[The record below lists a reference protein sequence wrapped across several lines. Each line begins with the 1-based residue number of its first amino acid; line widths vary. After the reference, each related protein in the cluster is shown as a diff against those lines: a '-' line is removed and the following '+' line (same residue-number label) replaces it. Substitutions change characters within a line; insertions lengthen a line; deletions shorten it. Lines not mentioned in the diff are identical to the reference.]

1 MPYLPTATTLNTSTA
16 RNTFP
21 NLAARGA
28 PNSRLTRNRVALAL
42 ASALLTGVAVAQTS
56 VTIYSSA
63 QPGTLS
69 ASTFKSGGEYGA
81 VPGYAVVRQEQSFDL
96 TRGRT
101 IIRISDV
108 PALIDPTTV
117 SFESLTDGAGTRVVE
132 QNFEFDLTS
141 TRKLLE
147 KYLDREV
154 TVEQTRGSAT
164 ESVTGTL
171 LAARDGIVLRT
182 ADGGIRTL
190 TSYNGVRM
198 ASLPG
203 GLISKPTLVWDIAAE
218 RPGNHKAR
226 YGYQTQGITWWTDY
240 NLTLNEDNNVCR
252 LDVGAWVTIVNQ
264 TGATFNDA
272 KLKLVAGDVQRA
284 QPRGVG
290 DMAYPMAQR
299 AMGKSEVA
307 GFAEKSFFEYHLY
320 TLGRPTT
327 LANNST
333 KQIELFPTARGVQCE
348 KTLVYYGQAGWF
360 NGYYG
365 SPMTDRNFGNQS
377 SKKVDVYLRFKNR
390 DDNKLGIPL
399 PAGKIR
405 VAKLDT
411 ADQSLEFIGE
421 DLIDHTPKNETI
433 QIKLGSAFD
442 VVGERRQVDYRVDTN
457 AKWIEEDI
465 EVKVRNQKDV
475 AANVIVKE
483 NLYRWSNWT
492 IKAKSNEFEKID
504 ARTVHFPLKIAKGAE
519 AVVRYTVRYTW

>member
-1 MPYLPTATTLNTSTA
+1 MSCSVFTPAAQHRNLPNICSRRAII
-16 RNTFP
+16 
-21 NLAARGA
+21 AAL
-28 PNSRLTRNRVALAL
+28 SLAL
-42 ASALLTGVAVAQTS
+42 ACVGVSAQTS

-69 ASTFKSGGEYGA
+69 AATFKSGGEYGA
-81 VPGYAVVRQEQSFDL
+81 IPGYAVVRQQQSFDL
-96 TRGRT
+96 MRGRT
-101 IIRISDV
+101 LLRITDV

-117 SFESLTDGAGTRVVE
+117 SFESLTDSAGTRVVE
-132 QNFEFDLTS
+132 QSFEFDLTS

-154 TVEQTRGSAT
+154 TVEQIRGASV

-171 LAARDGIVLRT
+171 LSARDGIVLRM

-190 TSYNGVRM
+190 TGYSGVKL

-218 RPGNHKAR
+218 RAGIHKAR
-226 YGYQTQGITWWTDY
+226 YGYQTQGITWWIDY
-240 NLTLNEDNNVCR
+240 NLTLNEDNNACR

-284 QPRGVG
+284 QPRAAG
-290 DMAYPMAQR
+290 DMAYPASMR
-299 AMGKSEVA
+299 AMAKSEVA

-333 KQIELFPTARGVQCE
+333 KQIELFPAARAVQCE
-348 KTLVYYGQAGWF
+348 KTLVYYGQAGWLT
-360 NGYYG
+360 NYYG

-390 DDNKLGIPL
+390 EDNKLGIPL
-399 PAGKIR
+399 PAGKMR
-405 VAKLDT
+405 VSKLDT

-442 VVGERRQVDYRVDTN
+442 VVGERRQVDFRIDTK
-457 AKWIEEDI
+457 AQWIEEDI
-465 EVKVRNQKDV
+465 EIKIRNQKDV
-475 AANVIVKE
+475 AASVIVKE
-483 NLYRWSNWT
+483 NLYRWSNWA
-492 IKAKSNEFEKID
+492 IKTKSHDFEKQD
-504 ARTVHFPLKIAKGAE
+504 SRTVHFPLNIAKAGE
-519 AVVRYTVRYTW
+519 VVVRYTVRYTW

>member
-1 MPYLPTATTLNTSTA
+1 MSSSTPHFQFCAGTPVRTLA
-16 RNTFP
+16 
-21 NLAARGA
+21 L
-28 PNSRLTRNRVALAL
+28 LVALTSLSSVAL
-42 ASALLTGVAVAQTS
+42 AQTS

-63 QPGTLS
+63 QPGSLS
-69 ASTFKSGGEYGA
+69 AATFKSGGEHGA

-117 SFESLTDGAGTRVVE
+117 SFESLTDGSGTRVVE

-154 TVEQTRGSAT
+154 TVEQLRGST
-164 ESVTGTL
+164 VESISGIL
-171 LAARDGIVLRT
+171 LSARDGIVLRMS
-182 ADGGIRTL
+182 DGGIRTL
-190 TSYNGVRM
+190 TNYSGVKM

-203 GLISKPTLVWDIAAE
+203 GLISKPTLVWDIATE
-218 RPGNHKAR
+218 RAGSHKTR

-240 NLTLNEDNNVCR
+240 NLTLNEDNNACK

-264 TGATFNDA
+264 TGASFRDA

-284 QPRGVG
+284 QPRQAA
-290 DMAYPMAQR
+290 DMNYPMAQR
-299 AMGKSEVA
+299 SMAKEST

-348 KTLVYYGQAGWF
+348 KTLVYHGQAGWF
-360 NGYYG
+360 NTYYG

-377 SKKVDVYLRFKNR
+377 NKKVDVYLRFKNR
-390 DDNKLGIPL
+390 EDNKLGIPL
-399 PAGKIR
+399 PAGKVR
-405 VAKLDT
+405 VSKLDT

-433 QIKLGSAFD
+433 QIMLGSAFD
-442 VVGERRQVDYRVDTN
+442 VVGERRQVDYRVDSN

-465 EVKVRNQKDV
+465 EIKVRNQKDV
-475 AANVIVKE
+475 ATNVIVKE

-492 IKAKSNEFEKID
+492 IKTKNVDFQKQD
-504 ARTVHFPLKIAKGAE
+504 ARTIHFPLRIAKESE
-519 AVVRYTVRYTW
+519 AIVRYTVRYTW

>member
-1 MPYLPTATTLNTSTA
+1 MRIRLPGPSVARQPASAAFSTFA
-16 RNTFP
+16 ALL
-21 NLAARGA
+21 LAALQA
-28 PNSRLTRNRVALAL
+28 N
-42 ASALLTGVAVAQTS
+42 AVAQTS

-69 ASTFKSGGEYGA
+69 ATNFKAGGEYGA

-101 IIRISDV
+101 IIRLSDV
-108 PALIDPTTV
+108 PSLIDPTTV
-117 SFESLTDGAGTRVVE
+117 SFESLTDPASTRVVE
-132 QNFEFDLTS
+132 QSFEFDLTS

-147 KYLDREV
+147 KYLDREIS
-154 TVEQTRGSAT
+154 VEQVRGA
-164 ESVTGTL
+164 SVEVITGTL
-171 LAARDGIVLRT
+171 LSARDGIVLKM
-182 ADGGIRTL
+182 ADGSIRTVTNYSGSRL
-190 TSYNGVRM
+190 AG
-198 ASLPG
+198 LPG

-218 RPGNHKAR
+218 RVGTHKAR

-240 NLTLNEDNNVCR
+240 NLTLNEDNNSCR
-252 LDVGAWVTIVNQ
+252 IDVGAWVTIVNQ
-264 TGATFNDA
+264 TGASFRDA

-284 QPRGVG
+284 QPQPAA
-290 DMAYPMAQR
+290 DMAYASAPRMMAK
-299 AMGKSEVA
+299 AEVA

-333 KQIELFPTARGVQCE
+333 KQIELFPTARGASCE
-348 KTLVYYGQAGWF
+348 KTLVYAGQAGNVGF
-360 NGYYG
+360 YG

-377 SKKVDVYLRFKNR
+377 NKKVDVFLRFKNR
-390 DDNKLGIPL
+390 EDNKLGIPL

-442 VVGERRQVDYRVDTN
+442 VVGERRQVDYRVDTT
-457 AKWIEEDI
+457 AKWIEEDFEI
-465 EVKVRNQKDV
+465 KVRNQKDV
-475 AANVIVKE
+475 AASVIVKE
-483 NLYRWSNWT
+483 TLYRWTNWT
-492 IKAKSNEFEKID
+492 IKTKSTEFEKID
-504 ARTVHFPLKIAKGAE
+504 ARTIHFPLKIAKGGQ